1 MLNLYNTR
9 LLTRIGQKDI
19 SKSEKISILYHD
31 VFNYP
36 LTFAELIKWKVG
48 KNILNIK
55 EEVNVTTKKGYY
67 YIEGREGLIYKRLL
81 RKRISVKKMQ
91 IAQKS
96 SSLLKFVP
104 SIKMIAVT
112 GSLAMENCSEDSD
125 IDLLI
130 ITKKNSLWLT
140 RILVYILLNASG
152 QLLRKPRVKN
162 ERDALCLNM
171 WLDES
176 DLIWRRNDR
185 NIYTAHEI
193 AQIVPLINKDK
204 TYEKFIFKNKW
215 VLDYWPNSMRI
226 QDTKIL
232 RYKDNRIKNLVSSIQ
247 YLTSNQ
253 IEKLAYDL
261 QRYYM
266 KKKITREL
274 VTPTRALF
282 HPQDW
287 GKIVIKRLIK

>member
-1 MLNLYNTR
+1 
-9 LLTRIGQKDI
+9 
-19 SKSEKISILYHD
+19 
-31 VFNYP
+31 
-36 LTFAELIKWKVG
+36 
-48 KNILNIK
+48 
-55 EEVNVTTKKGYY
+55 
-67 YIEGREGLIYKRLL
+67 
-81 RKRISVKKMQ
+81 
-91 IAQKS
+91 
-96 SSLLKFVP
+96 
-104 SIKMIAVT
+104 MIAVT

-185 NIYTAHEI
+185 NIYTAHEM
-193 AQIVPLINKDK
+193 AQITPLFNKGK
-204 TYEKFIFKNKW
+204 TYEKFINQNKW
-215 VLDYWPNSMRI
+215 ILDYWPNSVRI
-226 QDTKIL
+226 
-232 RYKDNRIKNLVSSIQ
+232 SSKKQVESSMYGHKTLLHTTYYRLQSIV
-247 YLTSNQ
+247 
-253 IEKLAYDL
+253 EKFCYWL
-261 QRYYM
+261 QKTYM
-266 KKKITREL
+266 KNKITREV